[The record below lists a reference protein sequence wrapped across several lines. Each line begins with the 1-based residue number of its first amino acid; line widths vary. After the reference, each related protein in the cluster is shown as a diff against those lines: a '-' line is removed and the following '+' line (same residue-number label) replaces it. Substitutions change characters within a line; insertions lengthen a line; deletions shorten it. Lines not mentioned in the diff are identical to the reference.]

1 MFDIPSTTISGK
13 SYAQISITPNI
24 PDGYSIVGGIG
35 YTSDAGVHSYLRCW
49 DNNVVIV
56 LRNWADGS
64 NTVTG
69 KFVVFYSK

>member
-13 SYAQISITPNI
+13 SFKDITITPNI

-49 DNNVVIV
+49 NNNVLIV
-56 LRNWADGS
+56 LRNWADCD
-64 NTVTG
+64 NTITG
-69 KFVVFYSK
+69 KFVVFYGK